1 MSEIAHFIPSTGLVP
16 HNMDEALRLAEFM
29 SRARTVPKHLQDSPG
44 DCLMVVELAM
54 RWGMSPFA
62 VAQGTSVISGKLM
75 IEGKLVAAAVEA
87 SGAITGHIDYAFT
100 GEGDA
105 RAITVSATRR
115 GETNP
120 REVIVALKEARTNN
134 EMWKRQPDQQ
144 LVYHGVRVW
153 ARRWT
158 PAVILG
164 VYSREEMGPII
175 EGTAEEQPAEAPSAA
190 RQAINDA
197 TPMQPLR
204 SAAAATPRA
213 PRVVDPTPYEAPPPK
228 PVDRSQWTDGMW
240 RSWIDAKLRPE
251 GAKLTCRHDV
261 VQLGEKTSVKDAID
275 PKIAPEWVQ
284 RDVTEILHEWFE
296 SFPED
301 AEAMPGDD
309 LDDVVIK
316 GEEHLAAG

>member
-1 MSEIAHFIPSTGLVP
+1 MNAVTTTEPVSAQTLEHVLGTG
-16 HNMDEALRLAEFM
+16 DLAKLTTQQRVDYYAATCRSLGLNPLTRPFRFM
-29 SRARTVPKHLQDSPG
+29 SFQGQTVMYATRDCTDQLRKVHGITLHIVDKQIDADLFLVTVRARTKDG
-44 DCLMVVELAM
+44 REDEDM
-54 RWGMSPFA
+54 
-62 VAQGTSVISGKLM
+62 
-75 IEGKLVAAAVEA
+75 AAVTL
-87 SGAITGHIDYAFT
+87 GTL
-100 GEGDA
+100 
-105 RAITVSATRR
+105 R
-115 GETNP
+115 GESRANALMKAMTKAKRRVTLSICGLGLTDEAELDTMP
-120 REVIVALKEARTNN
+120 GAATFDHEAATPVA
-134 EMWKRQPDQQ
+134 
-144 LVYHGVRVW
+144 
-153 ARRWT
+153 
-158 PAVILG
+158 
-164 VYSREEMGPII
+164 PIH
-175 EGTAEEQPAEAPSAA
+175 TA

-197 TPMQPLR
+197 TPLQPLR

-301 AEAMPGDD
+301 AEATPGDD